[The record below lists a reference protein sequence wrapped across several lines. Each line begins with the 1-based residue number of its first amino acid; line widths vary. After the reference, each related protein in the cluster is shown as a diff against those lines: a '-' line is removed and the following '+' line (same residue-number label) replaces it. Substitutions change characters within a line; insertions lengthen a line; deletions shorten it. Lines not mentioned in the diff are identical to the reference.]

1 MQTKDSQGAREG
13 VRKCPNVCMLAMR
26 TGVWGASCACSP
38 ARGGRAWVARA
49 GHRDLGPLRQGGIRK
64 GFVVIACRACADPSC
79 ARVCPVDALEVRP
92 EGGVRL
98 HTELCIGCH
107 NCVGACPFGAPIW
120 DSSHEKP
127 AICTGC
133 GYCVDYCPYGVLEL
147 KELAPQK
154 EEVVYVGQ

>member
-1 MQTKDSQGAREG
+1 MPKRLYVNDADRCVGCQLCMFACARRPG
-13 VRKCPNVCMLAMR
+13 VGGVLG
-26 TGVWGASCACSP
+26 TGI
-38 ARGGRAWVARA
+38 WVRSA
-49 GHRDLGPLRQGGIRK
+49 GGIRK

>member
-1 MQTKDSQGAREG
+1 MPKRLFVLDADRCVGCQLCVFACARRPG
-13 VRKCPNVCMLAMR
+13 VGGLAG
-26 TGVWGASCACSP
+26 TSI
-38 ARGGRAWVARA
+38 WVRSA
-49 GHRDLGPLRQGGIRK
+49 GGIRK
-64 GFVVIACRACADPSC
+64 GFVVTACRACADPSC

-98 HTELCIGCH
+98 HAELCIGCR

-127 AICTGC
+127 SICTGC

-147 KELAPQK
+147 KELAAQK
-154 EEVVYVGQ
+154 EEVVYVGR